1 MFSEDGT
8 SLWGRY
14 SANMTN
20 SSALLPET
28 RFHDIEQTIASFQ
41 NRFTE
46 AHIYLAYHA
55 ALPIALTPHLA
66 YCLWANFQM
75 DIGKED
81 LNVPWIAV
89 ADLLLSPLC
98 QAVGYELYEM
108 DADLRN
114 YLLDRMIHHPRFG
127 QQRIEEVSHFLLTYV
142 QQELND
148 AKSSIRTLAQAQ
160 RWTALAY
167 VYPESVAHDLA
178 KKLTE
183 LTLSEKTEWLRMTA
197 LTEKIA
203 APLRQAHFESL
214 LTYLQGMRELARG
227 DRIKAESTLKSLPAH
242 NQRIVVAGVSL
253 AIPKF
258 QDANWKIDPIISK
271 TPPLNSF
278 KFETA
283 KLVRQPWL
291 MGLRSRLII
300 DRQEQQAT
308 MFNERL
314 AGQVSLEML
323 QIPQSSYWMGTVN
336 NEGNDRERPQ
346 HQVTISPFFMSR
358 FPVTQAQ
365 WRLVATTTK
374 VRIDLNPDPANFKGD
389 DLPVEHITWF
399 EAIEFCERL
408 QLQTG
413 RPYRLPS
420 EAEWEYACRAGTET
434 PFHFGETI
442 SPKLASYDRSKRYR
456 SSAKGR
462 SSKQTSAVGFH
473 KAANAFGLEDMHG
486 NVWEWCADCW
496 YDNYTNAPAD
506 GSVRIINRRN
516 FPRVIRGGSWM
527 HEPSECRSAYR
538 NGIFPDNKVLTIG
551 LRVAVSLHEVNLR

>member
-1 MFSEDGT
+1 
-8 SLWGRY
+8 
-14 SANMTN
+14 MTN

-28 RFHDIEQTIASFQ
+28 HEGEIEQTIASFKK
-41 NRFTE
+41 RFSE
-46 AHIYLAYHA
+46 AHVDFAYHA

-75 DIGKED
+75 DISNER

-98 QAVGYELYEM
+98 QEVGQERYEM

-114 YLLDRMIHHPRFG
+114 YLLEQMIDDSRFG
-127 QQRIEEVSHFLLTYV
+127 QQRIEKLAYFLLTYV

-148 AKSSIRTLAQAQ
+148 SRSSIQTLAQAQ

-167 VYPESVAHDLA
+167 VNPDRAARELA
-178 KKLTE
+178 QKLNK
-183 LTLSEKTEWLRMTA
+183 LTLSEKTEWLRMSSLAET
-197 LTEKIA
+197 IS
-203 APLRQAHFESL
+203 APLRQANFGYL
-214 LTYLQGMRELARG
+214 LDYLQGMRELARG
-227 DRIKAESTLKSLPAH
+227 EKDRAKSILKSLPAH
-242 NQRIVVAGVSL
+242 NNRIVVDGVTL

-258 QDANWKIDPIISK
+258 QANNWKIDPIISK
-271 TPPLNSF
+271 NPALKTF

-283 KLVRQPWL
+283 KLLRQSRF
-291 MGLRSRLII
+291 MGLGSRLVV

-308 MFNERL
+308 MFYERVE
-314 AGQVSLEML
+314 GQVNLEMVK
-323 QIPQSSYWMGTVN
+323 IPKGIYWMGTTN
-336 NEGNDRERPQ
+336 QEGNYREYPR
-346 HQVTISPFFMSR
+346 HQVNISPFFMSR
-358 FPVTQAQ
+358 FPITQAQ
-365 WRLVATTTK
+365 WRTVANTTK
-374 VRIDLNPDPANFKGD
+374 VRIDLNSDPSTFKGD

-420 EAEWEYACRAGTET
+420 EAEWEYACRAGTDT

-473 KAANAFGLEDMHG
+473 HAANAFGLEDMHG

-506 GSVRIINRRN
+506 GSARIINRRN
-516 FPRVIRGGSWM
+516 FHRVIRGGSWM

-538 NGIFPDNKVLTIG
+538 NGIPPDNKVLTIG
-551 LRVAVSLHEVNLR
+551 LRVVVSLYEANLR